1 MSLSFFVLMTSSV
14 VGGFSTSLLLSVF
27 ESWMIAEHNQMVILL
42 SPFFGLVLHDSPRP
56 FFSRRLIFPGSRL
69 PRVRRPSRRKKTKGR
84 GNISPL
90 GPVLSLAL
98 PCQFEILSLSL
109 PFHGGGFFSFQ
120 WFSSA
125 SSLSG
130 ANDNTAIDTSIF
142 SNGAFNIDVDL
153 IPGDSNGFFDYDMII
168 AKPETFFFFC
178 LLTLRTL
185 IPEGWFLLS
194 KLNDSQLSKTSDS
207 KVGIRMA

>member
-42 SPFFGLVLHDSPRP
+42 SPFFGLVLHDSPRT
-56 FFSRRLIFPGSRL
+56 FFSRRLFFPGSRL

>member
-69 PRVRRPSRRKKTKGR
+69 PRVRRPSRRKKLKDGEIFLR
-84 GNISPL
+84 WD
-90 GPVLSLAL
+90 
-98 PCQFEILSLSL
+98 QFCRWHSHVNLRYSASRCHFTEV
-109 PFHGGGFFSFQ
+109 GFSFQ

-130 ANDNTAIDTSIF
+130 ANDNTAIDTNIF

-153 IPGDSNGFFDYDMII
+153 TPGDSKGFSIMI
-168 AKPETFFFFC
+168 
-178 LLTLRTL
+178 
-185 IPEGWFLLS
+185 
-194 KLNDSQLSKTSDS
+194 
-207 KVGIRMA
+207 